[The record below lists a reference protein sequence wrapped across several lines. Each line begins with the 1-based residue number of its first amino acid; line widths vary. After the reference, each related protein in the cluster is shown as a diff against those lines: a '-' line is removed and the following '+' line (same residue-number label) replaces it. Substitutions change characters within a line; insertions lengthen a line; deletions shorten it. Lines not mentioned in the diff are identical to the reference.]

1 MAKTAC
7 LTRMIAIT
15 LLVLACL
22 GTQLLADPGI
32 VPASSAFNGRVFR
45 YATQQKWQYLRQG
58 LNYLESPQPLA
69 SPESVP
75 ANYMHPDSK
84 GFGAYGFS
92 PGAYADVQRL
102 YPFFRAYSWQDV
114 MKSQK
119 LYDLANQ
126 AFADWL
132 LSNLQECMPE
142 HATDAQIFDV
152 LHQAWNLG
160 LTGYRNGRRVVLSRQ
175 RRAAEFLSGNI

>member
-7 LTRMIAIT
+7 MTKIAV
-15 LLVLACL
+15 LVLALTCSS
-22 GTQLLADPGI
+22 TQLLADPGM
-32 VPASSAFNGRVFR
+32 VPASIALTGPIFK
-45 YATQQKWQYLRQG
+45 YATEQKWHYLRQG
-58 LNYLESPQPLA
+58 LNYLESPQPRA
-69 SPESVP
+69 APESVP

-102 YPFFRAYSWQDV
+102 YPFFRAYTWQEV
-114 MKSQK
+114 LESHT

-132 LSNLQECMPE
+132 LSNLQECMPQQ
-142 HATDAQIFDV
+142 ATDAQVFEV

-160 LTGYRNGRRVVLSRQ
+160 LTGYRNGRRVVSSRQ